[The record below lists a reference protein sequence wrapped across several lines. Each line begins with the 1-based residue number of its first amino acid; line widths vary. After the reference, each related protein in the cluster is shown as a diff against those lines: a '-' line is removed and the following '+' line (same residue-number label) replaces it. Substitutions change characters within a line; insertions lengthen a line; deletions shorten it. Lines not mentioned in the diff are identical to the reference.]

1 MDNKNVTLYGMEN
14 DMALLQFLRSK
25 NTERFTKLDAFCY
38 LIGKMSEQTKAHKG
52 DSSTDISPLC
62 HGGFTG
68 SISELANDWH
78 WHRATVRS
86 FLDGLESLGVITR
99 ELHGRDYHFTLRTHA
114 SLSIPIITYDA
125 VLEVAY
131 LLLHH
136 WDEYNLSPEFL
147 AAYFEAYDSTMSDKC
162 MCDDPDCDRAE
173 DNAETVLEAFS
184 HLEFSA
190 VYICQSNDSLIQ
202 LVSSTFRGTGQWSW
216 TKWMQALMYMDFAL
230 MGDDFPDID
239 KSDED
244 SYKHNIFVCDFSK
257 QDMRL
262 LRELFYRI
270 KKKMRKDDSEQTDS
284 DHTSSSL
291 TSQDNE

>member
-38 LIGKMSEQTKAHKG
+38 LIGKMSGQDKAHKG
-52 DSSTDISPLC
+52 DSSKDISPLC
-62 HGGFTG
+62 QGEFTG

-86 FLDGLESLGVITR
+86 FLDGLESLGVIKR
-99 ELHGRDYHFTLRTHA
+99 ELQGRDYTFILRTHT
-114 SLSIPIITYDA
+114 SLSIPIITYDT

-131 LLLHH
+131 LLLQH
-136 WDEYNLSPEFL
+136 WDEYNLSPKFL
-147 AAYFEAYDSTMSDKC
+147 AAYFEAYDRTMNDEDDC
-162 MCDDPDCDRAE
+162 GDPDWNRE
-173 DNAETVLEAFS
+173 DHNAKIVLESFS
-184 HLEFSA
+184 HLEFS
-190 VYICQSNDSLIQ
+190 VIHNLQYEDSLVQI
-202 LVSSTFRGTGQWSW
+202 VASTFKGAGQWSW
-216 TKWMQALMYMDFAL
+216 TKWMQALMYMDFVL
-230 MGDDFPDID
+230 MGEDFPDID

-244 SYKHNIFVCDFSK
+244 SYKHNAFVCDFSK

-262 LRELFYRI
+262 LRELFY
-270 KKKMRKDDSEQTDS
+270 KLKKMEKDDSEQTDS
-284 DHTSSSL
+284 NHTSSSL

>member
-38 LIGKMSEQTKAHKG
+38 LIGKMSGQGKAHKG
-52 DSSTDISPLC
+52 DSSKDISPLC
-62 HGGFTG
+62 HGEFTG

-86 FLDGLESLGVITR
+86 FLDGLESLGVIKR
-99 ELHGRDYHFTLRTHA
+99 ELQGRDYTFILRTHT
-114 SLSIPIITYDA
+114 SLSIPIITYDT

-131 LLLHH
+131 LLLQH
-136 WDEYNLSPEFL
+136 WDEYNLSPKFL
-147 AAYFEAYDSTMSDKC
+147 AAYFEAYDRTMNEEDDC
-162 MCDDPDCDRAE
+162 GDPDWNRE
-173 DNAETVLEAFS
+173 DHNAKIVLECFS
-184 HLEFSA
+184 HLEFS
-190 VYICQSNDSLIQ
+190 VIFNLRSDDSLVQ
-202 LVSSTFRGTGQWSW
+202 MVTSTFKGAGQWSW
-216 TKWMQALMYMDFAL
+216 TKWMQALMYMDFVL
-230 MGDDFPDID
+230 MGEDFPDID

-244 SYKHNIFVCDFSK
+244 SYKHNAFVCDFSK

-262 LRELFYRI
+262 LRELFY
-270 KKKMRKDDSEQTDS
+270 KLKKMEKNDSEQTDS
-284 DHTSSSL
+284 NHTSSSL

>member
-38 LIGKMSEQTKAHKG
+38 LIGKMSGQGKAHKG
-52 DSSTDISPLC
+52 DSSKDISPLC
-62 HGGFTG
+62 HGEFTG

-86 FLDGLESLGVITR
+86 FLDGLESLGVIKR
-99 ELHGRDYHFTLRTHA
+99 ELQGRDYTFILRTHT
-114 SLSIPIITYDA
+114 SLSIPIITYDT

-131 LLLHH
+131 LLLQH
-136 WDEYNLSPEFL
+136 WDEYNLSPKFL
-147 AAYFEAYDSTMSDKC
+147 AAYFEAYDGTINEEDDC
-162 MCDDPDCDRAE
+162 GDPDWNRE
-173 DNAETVLEAFS
+173 DHNAKIVLECFS
-184 HLEFSA
+184 HLEFS
-190 VYICQSNDSLIQ
+190 VIFNLRSDDSLVQ
-202 LVSSTFRGTGQWSW
+202 MVTSTFKGAGQWSW
-216 TKWMQALMYMDFAL
+216 TKWMQALMYMDFVL
-230 MGDDFPDID
+230 MGEDFPDID

-244 SYKHNIFVCDFSK
+244 SYKHNAFVCDFSK

-262 LRELFYRI
+262 LRELFY
-270 KKKMRKDDSEQTDS
+270 KLKKMEKDDSEQTDS
-284 DHTSSSL
+284 NHTSSSL

>member
-38 LIGKMSEQTKAHKG
+38 LIGKMSEQAKGHNG

-62 HGGFTG
+62 LGSFNG

-86 FLDGLESLGVITR
+86 FLDGLESLGVIKR
-99 ELHGRDYHFTLRTHA
+99 ELHGRDYTFKLRTHT
-114 SLSIPIITYDA
+114 SVSVPIINYEI
-125 VLEVAY
+125 VIEMAY
-131 LLLHH
+131 LLLEH
-136 WDEYNLSPEFL
+136 WDEYNLSPEFI
-147 AAYFEAYDSTMSDKC
+147 AAYFEAYYTSIKKDRGSDISDTEQREK
-162 MCDDPDCDRAE
+162 MAE
-173 DNAETVLEAFS
+173 IILEAFA
-184 HLEFSA
+184 HLDFSA
-190 VYICQSNDSLIQ
+190 VNNCQYDESLVQ
-202 LVSSTFRGTGQWSW
+202 MVASTFMCTGQWSW
-216 TKWMQALMYMDFAL
+216 IKWIRALMYMDFAL

-239 KSDED
+239 KLDPESQKED
-244 SYKHNIFVCDFSK
+244 AFVFDFSK

-262 LRELFYRI
+262 LRELFY
-270 KKKMRKDDSEQTDS
+270 KMKKMKKYDSEQTDS
-284 DHTSSSL
+284 NHTSSSL

>member
-38 LIGKMSEQTKAHKG
+38 LIGKMSGQDKAHKG
-52 DSSTDISPLC
+52 DSSKDISPLC
-62 HGGFTG
+62 HGEFTG

-86 FLDGLESLGVITR
+86 FLDGLENLGVIKR
-99 ELHGRDYHFTLRTHA
+99 KLQGRDYTFTLRTHA
-114 SLSIPIITYDA
+114 SLTVPIITYDT

-131 LLLHH
+131 LLLQH

-147 AAYFEAYDSTMSDKC
+147 AAYFEAYDGTMNDEDDC
-162 MCDDPDCDRAE
+162 GDPDWNKE
-173 DNAETVLEAFS
+173 DHNAKIVLECFS
-184 HLEFSA
+184 HLEFS
-190 VYICQSNDSLIQ
+190 VIFNLRSDDSFVQ
-202 LVSSTFRGTGQWSW
+202 MVASTFKGAGQWSW
-216 TKWMQALMYMDFAL
+216 TKWMQALMYMDFVL
-230 MGDDFPDID
+230 MGEDFPDID

-244 SYKHNIFVCDFSK
+244 SYKHNAFVCDFSK
-257 QDMRL
+257 QDKRL
-262 LRELFYRI
+262 LRELFY
-270 KKKMRKDDSEQTDS
+270 KLKKMKKDDSEQMNS
-284 DHTSSSL
+284 NHTSSSL

>member
-38 LIGKMSEQTKAHKG
+38 LIGKMSGQDKAHKG
-52 DSSTDISPLC
+52 DSSKDISPLC
-62 HGGFTG
+62 HGEFTG

-86 FLDGLESLGVITR
+86 FLDGLENLGVIKR
-99 ELHGRDYHFTLRTHA
+99 KLQGRDYTFTLRTHA
-114 SLSIPIITYDA
+114 SLTVPIITYDT

-131 LLLHH
+131 LLLQH

-147 AAYFEAYDSTMSDKC
+147 AAYFEAYDGTMNDEDDC
-162 MCDDPDCDRAE
+162 GDPDWNKE
-173 DNAETVLEAFS
+173 DQNAKIVLECFS
-184 HLEFSA
+184 HLEFST
-190 VYICQSNDSLIQ
+190 VYNCQDSDSLVQ
-202 LVSSTFRGTGQWSW
+202 MVASTFKGAGQWSW
-216 TKWMQALMYMDFAL
+216 TKWMQALMYMDFVL
-230 MGDDFPDID
+230 MGEDFPDID

-244 SYKHNIFVCDFSK
+244 SYKHNAFVCDFSK

-262 LRELFYRI
+262 LRELFY
-270 KKKMRKDDSEQTDS
+270 KLKKMEKDDSEQTDS
-284 DHTSSSL
+284 KHTSSSL

>member
-38 LIGKMSEQTKAHKG
+38 LIGKMSGQDKAHKG
-52 DSSTDISPLC
+52 DSSKDISPLC
-62 HGGFTG
+62 HGEFTG

-86 FLDGLESLGVITR
+86 FLDGLENLGVIKR
-99 ELHGRDYHFTLRTHA
+99 KLQGRDYTFTLRTHA
-114 SLSIPIITYDA
+114 NLTVPIITYDT

-131 LLLHH
+131 LLLRH

-147 AAYFEAYDSTMSDKC
+147 AAYFEAYDGTMNDE
-162 MCDDPDCDRAE
+162 DDCGNPDWNKE
-173 DNAETVLEAFS
+173 DHNAKIVLECFS
-184 HLEFSA
+184 HLEFS
-190 VYICQSNDSLIQ
+190 VIFNLQSDDSFVQ
-202 LVSSTFRGTGQWSW
+202 MVASTFKGAGQWSW
-216 TKWMQALMYMDFAL
+216 TKWMQALMYMDFVL
-230 MGDDFPDID
+230 MGEDFPDID

-244 SYKHNIFVCDFSK
+244 SYKHNAFVCDFSK

-262 LRELFYRI
+262 LRELFY
-270 KKKMRKDDSEQTDS
+270 KLKKMEKDDSEQTDLN
-284 DHTSSSL
+284 HTSSSL

>member
-52 DSSTDISPLC
+52 DSSSDVSPLC

-86 FLDGLESLGVITR
+86 FLDGLESLGVIER
-99 ELHGRDYHFTLRTHA
+99 ELHGRDYHFALRTHA
-114 SLSIPIITYDA
+114 SLSIPIITYDT

-131 LLLHH
+131 LLLQH

-162 MCDDPDCDRAE
+162 MCDDPDWNREE
-173 DNAETVLEAFS
+173 DNAKIVLEAFS
-184 HLEFSA
+184 HLEFS
-190 VYICQSNDSLIQ
+190 VINNLRYDDSLVQI
-202 LVSSTFRGTGQWSW
+202 VASTFKGSGQWSW
-216 TKWMQALMYMDFAL
+216 TKWIQALMYMDFAL
-230 MGDDFPDID
+230 MGEDFTDID

-244 SYKHNIFVCDFSK
+244 SYKHNAFVCDFSK

-262 LRELFYRI
+262 LRELFY
-270 KKKMRKDDSEQTDS
+270 KLKKMEKDDSEQTDS
-284 DHTSSSL
+284 NHTSSSL

>member
-38 LIGKMSEQTKAHKG
+38 LIGKMSGQDKAHKG
-52 DSSTDISPLC
+52 DSSKDISPLC
-62 HGGFTG
+62 HGEFTG

-86 FLDGLESLGVITR
+86 FLDGLENLGVIKR
-99 ELHGRDYHFTLRTHA
+99 KLQGRDYTFTLRTHA
-114 SLSIPIITYDA
+114 SLTVPIITYDT

-131 LLLHH
+131 LLLQH

-147 AAYFEAYDSTMSDKC
+147 AAYFEAYDGTMNDEDDC
-162 MCDDPDCDRAE
+162 GDPDWNKE
-173 DNAETVLEAFS
+173 DQNAKIVLECFS
-184 HLEFSA
+184 HLEFST
-190 VYICQSNDSLIQ
+190 VYNCQDSDSLVQ
-202 LVSSTFRGTGQWSW
+202 MVASTFKGAGQWSW
-216 TKWMQALMYMDFAL
+216 TKWMQALMYMDFVL
-230 MGDDFPDID
+230 MGEDFPDID

-244 SYKHNIFVCDFSK
+244 SYKHNAFVCDFSK

-262 LRELFYRI
+262 LRELFY
-270 KKKMRKDDSEQTDS
+270 KLKKMEKNNSEQTDS
-284 DHTSSSL
+284 NHTSSL